1 MDTCSSFF
9 YQLTCTCTNFRERK
23 HQKQREENWRLLQQK
38 VERLHISKNA
48 IDTAKDS
55 NEAEYEEYDTSSG
68 LLSSSPTGGE
78 YILVYVGVL

>member
-1 MDTCSSFF
+1 MGKEIF
-9 YQLTCTCTNFRERK
+9 YILTSTDMYLANFRERK
-23 HQKQREENWRLLQQK
+23 HQKQREENWRQLQLK

-68 LLSSSPTGGE
+68 LLSSSPTGGN
-78 YILVYVGVL
+78 